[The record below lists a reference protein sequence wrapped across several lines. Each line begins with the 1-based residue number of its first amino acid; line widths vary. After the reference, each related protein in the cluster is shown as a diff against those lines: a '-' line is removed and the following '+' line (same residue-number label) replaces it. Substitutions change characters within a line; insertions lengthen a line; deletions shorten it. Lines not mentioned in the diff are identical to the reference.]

1 MNFIL
6 PEESLLQQYT
16 LCHELKDRRLSRN
29 MREYD
34 FPEFG
39 SLTLVQNVELA
50 IMSLD
55 LHFVKHYMCSDITK
69 KFVEKTLVHYFSNLK
84 VTDNVWLIDP
94 TYLVAFLALPATQTE
109 TFLRKFTRLYRKAM
123 LDQMEW
129 MYSIFKNSP
138 QHAVN
143 HALHNFIMGETTR
156 RICIAGPSCQTCA
169 QQERQGE
176 HIFWFIRSGF
186 DFSIL
191 LLLVL

>member
-1 MNFIL
+1 
-6 PEESLLQQYT
+6 
-16 LCHELKDRRLSRN
+16 
-29 MREYD
+29 
-34 FPEFG
+34 
-39 SLTLVQNVELA
+39 
-50 IMSLD
+50 MSLD

-84 VTDNVWLIDP
+84 VTDKVWLIDP

-138 QHAVN
+138 QYAVN

-156 RICIAGPSCQTCA
+156 RICIAGPSCQICA
-169 QQERQGE
+169 QQEREGE
-176 HIFWFIRSGF
+176 HIFWLIQSGF